1 VISGNS
7 TVREGARHASALAGY
22 RSVENPTAT
31 LQSRFNWRREVPNDK
46 TVLEAVY
53 DIASLRTRIDRDSV
67 STASGLWDWS
77 FLLPVVDL
85 DKIVSLHEGATP
97 LIPAQRT
104 GRALGLNHL
113 YVKDESRNPTGSFK
127 DRGASVTLSKCN
139 EDGIIGVVVA
149 SSGNLA
155 VSLATYASVAGLP
168 FCGFIRDDTAEA
180 HRLQCLATGQTFFV
194 VEGGMLEGTRLA
206 AEVSARFGLFNAV
219 QPYNAFRIEGKKTT
233 AFEICRDL
241 GWKAP
246 DRVLI
251 PTSGCTNVLALYK
264 GFVELQALGW
274 IDGVPAIDVVQPKGC
289 SPVVDAWRSN
299 AKVQRSVGPGTALL
313 GLGHP
318 LPAAG
323 DAAVEIVR
331 RTGGKCLTTSD
342 DAAYDAQKQ
351 VLSHEGVFLQP
362 ASVTPVAALADPEN
376 ASFRAEIR
384 NQVVVWIGTGT
395 GKNQIAAPLSRYAPV
410 TRITQGIEE
419 LSRLGFAPS
428 NGSA

>member
-1 VISGNS
+1 
-7 TVREGARHASALAGY
+7 LAGY
-22 RSVENPTAT
+22 RPVGNPSAA
-31 LQSRFNWRREVPNDK
+31 LHKRFNWQCDVPNDK
-46 TVLEAVY
+46 TVFEAVY
-53 DIASLRTRIDRDSV
+53 DIATLRMQIDRDSV
-67 STASGLWDWS
+67 PTAGGMWDWS
-77 FLLPVVDL
+77 FLLPVVDPSNM
-85 DKIVSLHEGATP
+85 VSLHEGATP
-97 LIPAQRT
+97 LIRAQRT
-104 GRALGLNHL
+104 GRALGLEHL

-127 DRGASVTLSKCN
+127 DRGASVTLSKCK
-139 EDGIIGVVVA
+139 EDGITGVVVA

-155 VSLATYASVAGLP
+155 VSLATYASAAGLP
-168 FCGFIRDDTAEA
+168 FCGFIRDDTADA

-206 AEVSARFGLFNAV
+206 AEVAARFGLFNAV
-219 QPYNAFRIEGKKTT
+219 QPYNAFRIEGKKTI

-241 GWKAP
+241 GWKVP

-264 GFVELQALGW
+264 GFIELQALGW
-274 IDGVPAIDVVQPKGC
+274 IDRIPAIDVVQPKGC
-289 SPVVDAWRSN
+289 APVVDAWRSN

-362 ASVTPVAALADPEN
+362 ASVTPVAALAEPDN

-395 GKNQIAAPLSRYAPV
+395 GKNQVAVPLARYAPV
-410 TRITQGIEE
+410 VRITQGIEE
-419 LSRLGFAPS
+419 LSGLGFAPS
-428 NGSA
+428 HGAG